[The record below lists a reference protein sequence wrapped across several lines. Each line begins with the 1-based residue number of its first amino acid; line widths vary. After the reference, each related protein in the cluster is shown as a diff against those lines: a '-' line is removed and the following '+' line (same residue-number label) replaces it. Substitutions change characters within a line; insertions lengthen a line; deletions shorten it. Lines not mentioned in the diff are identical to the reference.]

1 MIIRDGRRIIM
12 DDGGVSSN
20 SFLFCYGH
28 YGEFQHGFH
37 FLFFYH
43 FIILFTILGRSC
55 CMDFIFS
62 LFLFEM
68 VVTAGWVYM
77 VAYGLHFNGN

>member
-1 MIIRDGRRIIM
+1 M
-12 DDGGVSSN
+12 DSI
-20 SFLFCYGH
+20 SFF
-28 YGEFQHGFH
+28 
-37 FLFFYH
+37 
-43 FIILFTILGRSC
+43 FIISSYFFTILGRSC